1 MVKPD
6 RPLNLDKLSHRLRA
20 SKRIGV
26 SMTFIDLDDFQKLI
40 DLAEKVELLGAL
52 YETRKTDRTTYD
64 DVAAEVIRAGRSL
77 AKGSL

>member
-1 MVKPD
+1 
-6 RPLNLDKLSHRLRA
+6 
-20 SKRIGV
+20 
-26 SMTFIDLDDFQKLI
+26 MTFIDLDDFQKLI